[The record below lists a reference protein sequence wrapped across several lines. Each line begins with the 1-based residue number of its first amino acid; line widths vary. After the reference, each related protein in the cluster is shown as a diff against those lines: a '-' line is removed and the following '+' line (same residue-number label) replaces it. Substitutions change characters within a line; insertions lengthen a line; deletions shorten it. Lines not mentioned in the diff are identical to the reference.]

1 MMLMRFCPCNS
12 LSFLV
17 GGLML
22 LACADAVVAQQVRV
36 AAPILSMKEHCPENN
51 FDKYIEKLIN
61 NEVLLIDILSFPTR
75 AELINPTNNKIQVF
89 SIKTK
94 EFLIEYQLSND
105 VAFTKNKRLLIYR
118 NKNDYTLYYG
128 VMPIGLSIQA
138 RDGNLPK
145 HTDRVNSVY
154 FLKDPK
160 SAGTLKNS
168 SISSGTED
176 NFLKFPLL
184 SDNKVKKHKIKRID
198 MRFNTVQDYI
208 NVMLP
213 PRNYGDMISFT

>member
-105 VAFTKNKRLLIYR
+105 VEFTKNKRLLIYR

-154 FLKDPK
+154 FFKRSK
-160 SAGTLKNS
+160 ECWYVEKFQHFIGYGGQFFK
-168 SISSGTED
+168 ISSSE
-176 NFLKFPLL
+176 
-184 SDNKVKKHKIKRID
+184 R
-198 MRFNTVQDYI
+198 
-208 NVMLP
+208 
-213 PRNYGDMISFT
+213 